1 MTKEEL
7 QAKRAVALSKLKDI
21 EVALCLDEHYIDI
34 IEKENEELKEQIK
47 QIEKVS
53 DYNADQLTKAKEMLQ
68 TVFDKWKEERWILQS
83 EKEVKQIEN
92 LMKQAEQFI
101 KEIEK

>member
-1 MTKEEL
+1 MTLKKVDDKTAYKNLLVKYAEL
-7 QAKRAVALSKLKDI
+7 ESNFRI
-21 EVALCLDEHYIDI
+21 C
-34 IEKENEELKEQIK
+34 EK
-47 QIEKVS
+47 
-53 DYNADQLTKAKEMLQ
+53 NADTYYDQLTKAKEMLQ

-92 LMKQAEQFI
+92 LMKQVEQFI

>member
-53 DYNADQLTKAKEMLQ
+53 DYNADQLTKAKELL
-68 TVFDKWKEERWILQS
+68 KRCYENYIYLEPLRS
-83 EKEVKQIEN
+83 EIN
-92 LMKQAEQFI
+92 QFLE
-101 KEIEK
+101 EIEK